1 VAHNGLLFEKGY
13 DLADK
18 DANIPNTPQTRF
30 RIGSIT
36 KQFTAMAIL
45 ILQDRGK
52 LHLQDPIC
60 LYVSDC
66 PQDWQ
71 PITIENLLT
80 HTSGIPDYINSPDF
94 VATWT
99 EPATPEELIARFK
112 DMPLEFPP
120 GSRFKYSNSGYA
132 LLGYITERVSG
143 ESYATFLRENI
154 FVPSYSSFY
163 ASCDSR
169 LSRSSSRSREEG
181 LIVTSFIS
189 TIENSFSRVQP
200 TADSIAISVSSIF
213 FSSYGNTAASTRAR
227 IVMSYIIVF
236 APFEGFVG
244 RLILQPARPTLPLFS
259 LPDDAASSEPQTY
272 QPYNIWFI
280 ASHDKILPRE

>member
-1 VAHNGLLFEKGY
+1 MLFEKGY

-52 LHLQDPIC
+52 LHVQDPIC
-60 LYVSDC
+60 LYVPDC

-112 DMPLEFPP
+112 DIP
-120 GSRFKYSNSGYA
+120 
-132 LLGYITERVSG
+132 
-143 ESYATFLRENI
+143 
-154 FVPSYSSFY
+154 FY

-181 LIVTSFIS
+181 LRVTSFIS
-189 TIENSFSRVQP
+189 TIANSFSRVQP
-200 TADSIAISVSSIF
+200 TAHSIAISVNSIF

-227 IVMSYIIVF
+227 MVMSYIIVF

-244 RLILQPARPTLPLFS
+244 RLILQPAHPTLPLFS
-259 LPDDAASSEPQTY
+259 LPDDAAWSEPQTY
-272 QPYNIWFI
+272 QPHNIL
-280 ASHDKILPRE
+280 SGLLPHMIKYCRENNNSKTSDWKAANIDE